1 MVVVCL
7 QSGDGGS
14 KGHVSWL
21 TIPHHHH
28 HCPVAG
34 EGHYVIPPPY
44 PRLTASLQRSP
55 VGWAESF
62 RSWWSHL
69 FRGRP
74 GGRRHMQSG
83 GQLSDTFTWS

>member
-34 EGHYVIPPPY
+34 EGHCVIPPPY
-44 PRLTASLQRSP
+44 PRLTASLQWDGRNRFVAGGATRSVDDQ
-55 VGWAESF
+55 VGDATCSQEVS
-62 RSWWSHL
+62 
-69 FRGRP
+69 
-74 GGRRHMQSG
+74 
-83 GQLSDTFTWS
+83 